1 MSSEELFFQ
10 SLGINDLTVY
20 QNYKIKEVLL
30 DEKKREFNVTMVIPD
45 DLIPQNVDKLYQA
58 CKRGINGNIKVNLT
72 VESNITDKDK
82 GRRER
87 RLFYVI
93 AQQRYGQRK
102 QSPEQR
108 ETGAYLSVK
117 IVRPA

>member
-10 SLGINDLTVY
+10 SLGINDLKVY

-30 DEKKREFNVTMVIPD
+30 DEKKREFNVTMIVPN
-45 DLIPQNVDKLYQA
+45 DLIPQDVDKLYQA

-82 GRRER
+82 IISIFR
-87 RLFYVI
+87 YVLNNYI
-93 AQQRYGQRK
+93 SFLHKLEVGF
-102 QSPEQR
+102 
-108 ETGAYLSVK
+108 
-117 IVRPA
+117 